1 MSWIRRHYDRL
12 KALWRRALEENASPK
27 KFAQAVALGAFIN
40 AAPLYGLRK
49 PIAAVVAWR
58 LHLNKLTAMLAT
70 HILLGPLG
78 TLSILLE
85 IRVGCA
91 LLRRPML
98 VLPETFAELLVL
110 ARAAL
115 LPWVI
120 GALIVAPP
128 FALACGFAAYPI
140 AKRYQARKARR
151 LALQNA
157 SATLKKKA
165 ISTE

>member
-1 MSWIRRHYDRL
+1 MSWLRRQYDRG

-27 KFAQAVALGAFIN
+27 KFAQAVALGAFVN

-49 PIAAVVAWR
+49 PIAAFVAWR
-58 LHLNKLTAMLAT
+58 LRLNKLTAMLAT

-85 IRVGCA
+85 IRIGCA

-98 VLPETFAELLVL
+98 VLPETFAELLTQ

-115 LPWVI
+115 VPWVL
-120 GALIVAPP
+120 GALLVAPP
-128 FALACGFAAYPI
+128 FALACGLAAYPI
-140 AKRYQARKARR
+140 ARRYHARKARR
-151 LALQNA
+151 QAAANA
-157 SATLKKKA
+157 SATPQK
-165 ISTE
+165 

>member
-1 MSWIRRHYDRL
+1 LRWVRRQYDRL

-40 AAPLYGLRK
+40 AAPLYGIRK
-49 PIAAVVAWR
+49 PVAAFVAWR
-58 LHLNKLTAMLAT
+58 LELNKLTSMLST

-78 TLSILLE
+78 TLSIILE
-85 IRVGCA
+85 VKLGCA
-91 LLRRPML
+91 ILRRPM
-98 VLPETFAELLVL
+98 VALPETFSELLGQ

-128 FALACGFAAYPI
+128 FALLCGLAAYPL
-140 AKRYQARKARR
+140 AKRYHARKARR
-151 LALQNA
+151 LALENA
-157 SATLKKKA
+157 SGTAEK
-165 ISTE
+165 